1 MINKFK
7 AYDTIYFLGVFLLQ
21 IRFFDAYSRLITINS
36 SLTKLF
42 LLIGSLCIVIKILSV
57 REKMSIYFLKV
68 CMILLGVIT
77 YIKSKNTLFL
87 VFILV
92 ILGAKDINKRAVI
105 KYLFITNLLYVLINV
120 FEYLTRMI
128 FNPSTLNLIYIVKN
142 DQTVKRYTF
151 NFIHSNTFAAFIFWI
166 YMMYIYLYEHKRNN
180 YINICI
186 TLIVAIFIYF
196 STYSYTT
203 SLMLVIFI
211 ILHYF
216 YEKSKIFYSKVSKF
230 ILKNFIIIMCLI
242 MLGTII
248 FYDSSLVQIID
259 NLMTNRVRL
268 ARFAYEYY
276 GIGIFGTNILPI
288 YHSVTIGDF
297 IMGSFEYLDG
307 GYYNLMLRSGI
318 LATCVFLYY
327 TKKALSRL
335 FKNKQ
340 NKEIIFLIICAIF
353 SISETIAFD
362 PLITFPLIFI
372 FDSKKRSEEID

>member
-92 ILGAKDINKRAVI
+92 TLGAKDINKRAVI

-142 DQTVKRYTF
+142 DQMVKRYTF

-186 TLIVAIFIYF
+186 TLVVAIFIYF

-318 LATCVFLYY
+318 LAICVFLYY
-327 TKKALSRL
+327 TKKAISRL

>member
-1 MINKFK
+1 
-7 AYDTIYFLGVFLLQ
+7 
-21 IRFFDAYSRLITINS
+21 
-36 SLTKLF
+36 
-42 LLIGSLCIVIKILSV
+42 
-57 REKMSIYFLKV
+57 
-68 CMILLGVIT
+68 
-77 YIKSKNTLFL
+77 
-87 VFILV
+87 
-92 ILGAKDINKRAVI
+92 
-105 KYLFITNLLYVLINV
+105 
-120 FEYLTRMI
+120 
-128 FNPSTLNLIYIVKN
+128 
-142 DQTVKRYTF
+142 
-151 NFIHSNTFAAFIFWI
+151 
-166 YMMYIYLYEHKRNN
+166 MYIYLYEHKRNN

>member
-7 AYDTIYFLGVFLLQ
+7 AYDIIYFLGVFLLQ

-92 ILGAKDINKRAVI
+92 ILGAKDINKRVVI

-120 FEYLTRMI
+120 FEYLIRMI

-142 DQTVKRYTF
+142 DQMVKRYTF

-216 YEKSKIFYSKVSKF
+216 YGKSKIFYSKVSKF
-230 ILKNFIIIMCLI
+230 ILENFIIIMCLI

-353 SISETIAFD
+353 SISETIAFN